1 MYIPKVHEETRL
13 EVLHGLMTAHP
24 LGCLVTLGE
33 GGLVVN
39 HIPFLIDAAAGEFG
53 TLKGHVARANPLWK
67 DFSSMVASVVVFQ
80 GPHAYVSPNWYPSKH
95 QTGKAVPTWNYAV
108 AHAHGFPRVIE
119 DPAWLLD
126 LVTDLSNVHEASQ
139 ARPWKVADAPMDF
152 TERMLEMIVGIEIPI
167 EKIEGKWKL
176 SQNRPNA
183 DRLGLVAG
191 LAAQEEESSR
201 SMAAMVMQS
210 LQV

>member
-191 LAAQEEESSR
+191 LAAQEGEASR

>member
-1 MYIPKVHEETRL
+1 MYIPKVHEETRM
-13 EVLHGLMTAHP
+13 EVLHGLMAAHP
-24 LGCLVTLGE
+24 LGCIVTLGE

-39 HIPFLIDAAAGEFG
+39 HIPFLIDATAGEFG
-53 TLKGHVARANPLWK
+53 TLKGHVARANPLWR
-67 DFSSMVASVVVFQ
+67 DLSSTVASVVVFQ
-80 GPHAYVSPNWYPSKH
+80 GPHAYVSPNWYPTKH

-126 LVTDLSNVHEASQ
+126 LVTELSNVHEASQ
-139 ARPWKVADAPMDF
+139 ARPWKVSDAPEDF
-152 TERMLEMIVGIEIPI
+152 IERMVEMIVGIEIPI
-167 EKIEGKWKL
+167 KKIEGKWKL
-176 SQNRPNA
+176 SQNRPKA

-191 LAAQEEESSR
+191 LAAQEDEASR

-210 LQV
+210 LQA